1 MTAVKTSISDVKM
14 WPDGGYRVFA
24 VIRCKEAEYDSP
36 EKDTLEVYIDGNK
49 IRYYPM
55 DSLPD
60 CLRSQLA
67 MIHTHDWDQYGD
79 DLSHYVCLDFPRGLY
94 PEQYEGIGWMVDYY
108 DDRRVTHYV
117 LVLEEKDLKKLHE

>member
-24 VIRCKEAEYDSP
+24 VRRQEQSDP
-36 EKDTLEVYIDGNK
+36 LKDTLEVYIDGKK
-49 IRYYPM
+49 IRYYSM

-67 MIHTHDWDQYGD
+67 MIHTHDWDQYTQ
-79 DLSHYVCLDFPRGLY
+79 LSHYVCLDFPRGLY
-94 PEQYEGIGWMVDYY
+94 PEEYESIGWVVEHY

-117 LVLEEKDLKKLHE
+117 LVLEAKDLKKLHE

>member
-1 MTAVKTSISDVKM
+1 MGTSLTDVKM

-24 VIRCKEAEYDSP
+24 VRRQEQSDP
-36 EKDTLEVYIDGNK
+36 LKDTLEVYIDGKK

-79 DLSHYVCLDFPRGLY
+79 ELSHYAHLDFPRGLY
-94 PEQYEGIGWMVDYY
+94 PEQYEGIGWVVEYY